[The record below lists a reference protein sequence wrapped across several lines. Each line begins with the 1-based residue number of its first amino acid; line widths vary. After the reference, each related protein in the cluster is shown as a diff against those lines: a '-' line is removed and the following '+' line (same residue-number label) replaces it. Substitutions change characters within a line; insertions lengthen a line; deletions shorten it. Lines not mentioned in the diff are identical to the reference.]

1 MNYPQVD
8 AKRVSV
14 AYLGVAK
21 DWFEPGDTNRLPA
34 GVRPDQ
40 GRHLVVSVGR
50 LTPRKGQLTLVR
62 AISGL
67 TPPERAQLT
76 LVMVGS
82 EMQRD
87 RSYKEELLRAAEKVK
102 PADFVVT
109 GSLEDVEVKALYSVS
124 DLFCLPGSS
133 ETNAV
138 EGFGLV
144 FLEAAAQGLTA
155 IAGAVGGVPEVVRDG
170 ETGVLVPPDNP
181 KALGIALVDLLKDRE
196 RRERFGA
203 AARAQARSFT
213 WERCALETFGEA

>member
-1 MNYPQVD
+1 
-8 AKRVSV
+8 
-14 AYLGVAK
+14 
-21 DWFEPGDTNRLPA
+21 
-34 GVRPDQ
+34 
-40 GRHLVVSVGR
+40 
-50 LTPRKGQLTLVR
+50 
-62 AISGL
+62 
-67 TPPERAQLT
+67 
-76 LVMVGS
+76 MVGS